1 MAVKAGDKFHSVV
14 ADANV
19 EFEVTKINGDL
30 CEAVATENN
39 LNYIGTVKGFTTH
52 EVQDAKSVDAFW
64 AKHHRQQKQFYKT
77 IEPGEV
83 YHYHSGFG
91 CFVRGEVVEVNG
103 EKKLKAIALVGA
115 WKDHELPSRT
125 RFGYESIPYHA
136 QKVLDGE
143 PCTPN
148 QSCIYE
154 LNQGKFEV
162 DPRTMDP
169 INLTLPEPTE
179 DERREAEG
187 WAAIAEIEEL
197 IAACRRL
204 PHMTAAQTV
213 DTLKKALKKALA

>member
-1 MAVKAGDKFHSVV
+1 MAVKVGDKFHSVI
-14 ADANV
+14 ADAKV

-39 LNYIGTVKGFTTH
+39 LDYIGTVKGFTVQ
-52 EVQDAKSVDAFW
+52 EVQDAKSAVAFW
-64 AKHHRQQKQFYKT
+64 TKYHRQQKQFYKT

-83 YHYHSGFG
+83 YHYHNGFG
-91 CFVRGEVVEVNG
+91 CFVRCEVNG

-115 WKDHELPSRT
+115 WQDHDMPRRT

-143 PCTPN
+143 LCTPN

-154 LNQGKFEV
+154 LHQDKFDV

-179 DERREAEG
+179 EERLEAEG
-187 WAAIAEIEEL
+187 WTVIAEIEEL
-197 IAACRRL
+197 IAACRRQQG
-204 PHMTAAQTV
+204 MTAAQTV
-213 DTLKKALKKALA
+213 DALKKALA